1 MMEML
6 TLSKRCFAALAV
18 LVAGLMG
25 ATGWTSTAWAEKRFF
40 TVLAVE
46 PKGGTTIEK
55 EPFPTSPLPPGGSY
69 VIAQPDE
76 KTRRWEVS
84 AYVWLP
90 SQIIV
95 NEGDEVTLEFVGIN
109 GAAHPTSIAAF
120 GQTFTV
126 KRGHAHRVTFVADK
140 AGIFGIVCSTH
151 QPAMSGE
158 LIVMPK
164 R

>member
-1 MMEML
+1 MG
-6 TLSKRCFAALAV
+6 TKQTRLSPGFGALMILLCVSGVTA
-18 LVAGLMG
+18 
-25 ATGWTSTAWAEKRFF
+25 WTSAASAERRFF
-40 TVLAVE
+40 TILAVE
-46 PKGGTTIEK
+46 PKGGTTVDK
-55 EPFPTSPLPPGGSY
+55 EPFPTGTLPPGGGY

-84 AYVWLP
+84 AYIWQP

-109 GAAHPTSIAAF
+109 GADHPTTIAAF
-120 GQTFTV
+120 GQTFTL
-126 KRGHAHRVTFVADK
+126 KRGHAHRVTFTADK
-140 AGIFGIVCSTH
+140 VGIFGIMCSTH
-151 QPAMSGE
+151 KPSMSGE